1 MSYFLENEEVE
12 KVEEVKEQDGIAS
25 IEPLLDNRIV
35 RAIREMGFEKLSP
48 IQEQAIPYLLQ
59 GEDIIGQ
66 AQTGTGKTAAFGIP
80 AIQHINPDV
89 KKLQTIILCP
99 TRELAIQAAEELR
112 KIAKYMHGIK
122 VLPVYGGQ
130 DISRQI
136 AGLRGVQIIVGTPG
150 RVMDHMRRRT
160 IKLDLVNMVV
170 LDEADEMLN
179 MGFREDME
187 LILGQIP
194 GEHQTA
200 LFSATM
206 PKPILEITDRFQK
219 DAKIV
224 KVAAKEL
231 TIPLVSQK
239 FYRVKNQDKDAACVR
254 LLEYYQPKLTLIFCN
269 TKKKVDEL
277 SDLLKEQ
284 GFQAEGLHGD
294 LSQAQRD
301 AVMKR
306 FRNGGTSILIATDVA
321 ARGIDV
327 DDVEAVINYD
337 IPQDIEYYV
346 HRIGRTGRAGRKG
359 RSFTF
364 ANSREIY
371 KIREIERVC
380 HTTITEK
387 KLPGAAKVLKAKA
400 DKYLNKAWELHEHE
414 DIELM
419 KSFLQRKMEEEGCDA
434 LELAAAMLK
443 LQVGDKGEEIA
454 ADEYTK
460 RGNRFGDRG
469 RSGRDDGEGRS
480 FGRGDGS
487 LAVKTGNAEDSAA
500 VTEIAETMAAPVSVR
515 TEDAAEMKTVR
526 MEENGAA
533 VTKRRLTAN
542 TLGTERREKRK
553 RERNGKSRAS
563 VTASPRENDLNLM
576 RKLVDLPQKPQLCF
590 CGKSCIVR
598 EECIGNNRKVCGMKT
613 LKKQIPYILLG
624 ATLLLLLGLNI
635 ISQDHWLDS
644 DMAAEM
650 IFSRILSE
658 EHHIFSTT
666 NWYYSTEFRVLY
678 TQLIMGPLF
687 RICSNWHVIRTITN
701 LVFYGLMLASYYYFM
716 KPLKVS
722 RGLTVLSSCLLLLPF
737 SETMMTHMQMGNTYM
752 SHVIL
757 VLWFFGMYLRLC
769 SGEYHAKRKV
779 SLWIFYVLLAIVC
792 GMSGV
797 RYLLALQCP
806 LVLTSFFYLLGGEEF
821 QSFRGEMTK
830 EHFQTLFS
838 TDRMRYF
845 LYSLAG
851 AFFAVVGYG
860 INVVF
865 ISHKYVFQ
873 TYGATNFIA
882 LYHGVLFDRIQNA
895 VGCLLMLF
903 GYIPD
908 KGFLSLRGVVTMAA
922 FVLLGIY
929 GYVTVKS
936 GKMQRV
942 TGFRSLIT
950 LFLKV
955 SFVLNLFVFIFTT
968 STMVPR
974 YYITIFIF
982 ALPVLCFYL
991 EEEKMPFDR
1000 FAVAALLTI
1009 CLILGTGKTV
1019 MSFLTVDK
1027 NETKRPVAEFLAGN
1041 GYDFGFATYNNA
1053 NIITELTNGEVEI
1066 GNIGDPEHLEYFKW
1080 SSPMKYYEEGYHAGE
1095 TFLLLTAEECAEYA
1109 EAPALNQG
1117 EKVYEDG
1124 SYTVY
1129 VFDSTEDLMDCA
1141 VARQ

>member
-206 PKPILEITDRFQK
+206 PKPILEITDRFQN
-219 DAKIV
+219 DAKLV
-224 KVAAKEL
+224 KVAAQEL

-443 LQVGDKGEEIA
+443 LQVGDKDEEIA
-454 ADEYTK
+454 ADEYAK

-469 RSGRDDGEGRS
+469 RSGRGDGEGRS
-480 FGRGDGS
+480 FGRGDG
-487 LAVKTGNAEDSAA
+487 
-500 VTEIAETMAAPVSVR
+500 
-515 TEDAAEMKTVR
+515 
-526 MEENGAA
+526 
-533 VTKRRLTAN
+533 RRRF
-542 TLGTERREKRK
+542 GRGDRDRREDGSTGSGEGRRRRRSDSREDGRKWNDRDRKNVDRKPSAERAEREAKKRKKREEPGIGNSFPKRK
-553 RERNGKSRAS
+553 RS
-563 VTASPRENDLNLM
+563 
-576 RKLVDLPQKPQLCF
+576 
-590 CGKSCIVR
+590 
-598 EECIGNNRKVCGMKT
+598 
-613 LKKQIPYILLG
+613 
-624 ATLLLLLGLNI
+624 
-635 ISQDHWLDS
+635 
-644 DMAAEM
+644 
-650 IFSRILSE
+650 
-658 EHHIFSTT
+658 
-666 NWYYSTEFRVLY
+666 
-678 TQLIMGPLF
+678 
-687 RICSNWHVIRTITN
+687 
-701 LVFYGLMLASYYYFM
+701 
-716 KPLKVS
+716 
-722 RGLTVLSSCLLLLPF
+722 
-737 SETMMTHMQMGNTYM
+737 
-752 SHVIL
+752 
-757 VLWFFGMYLRLC
+757 
-769 SGEYHAKRKV
+769 
-779 SLWIFYVLLAIVC
+779 
-792 GMSGV
+792 
-797 RYLLALQCP
+797 
-806 LVLTSFFYLLGGEEF
+806 
-821 QSFRGEMTK
+821 
-830 EHFQTLFS
+830 
-838 TDRMRYF
+838 
-845 LYSLAG
+845 
-851 AFFAVVGYG
+851 
-860 INVVF
+860 
-865 ISHKYVFQ
+865 
-873 TYGATNFIA
+873 
-882 LYHGVLFDRIQNA
+882 
-895 VGCLLMLF
+895 
-903 GYIPD
+903 
-908 KGFLSLRGVVTMAA
+908 
-922 FVLLGIY
+922 
-929 GYVTVKS
+929 
-936 GKMQRV
+936 
-942 TGFRSLIT
+942 
-950 LFLKV
+950 
-955 SFVLNLFVFIFTT
+955 
-968 STMVPR
+968 
-974 YYITIFIF
+974 
-982 ALPVLCFYL
+982 
-991 EEEKMPFDR
+991 
-1000 FAVAALLTI
+1000 
-1009 CLILGTGKTV
+1009 
-1019 MSFLTVDK
+1019 
-1027 NETKRPVAEFLAGN
+1027 
-1041 GYDFGFATYNNA
+1041 
-1053 NIITELTNGEVEI
+1053 
-1066 GNIGDPEHLEYFKW
+1066 
-1080 SSPMKYYEEGYHAGE
+1080 
-1095 TFLLLTAEECAEYA
+1095 
-1109 EAPALNQG
+1109 
-1117 EKVYEDG
+1117 
-1124 SYTVY
+1124 
-1129 VFDSTEDLMDCA
+1129 
-1141 VARQ
+1141 

>member
-206 PKPILEITDRFQK
+206 PKPILEITDRFQN
-219 DAKIV
+219 DAKLV
-224 KVAAKEL
+224 KVAAQEL

-443 LQVGDKGEEIA
+443 LQVGDKDEEIA

-469 RSGRDDGEGRS
+469 RSGRGDGEGRS
-480 FGRGDGS
+480 FGRGDGRRK
-487 LAVKTGNAEDSAA
+487 LGRED
-500 VTEIAETMAAPVSVR
+500 
-515 TEDAAEMKTVR
+515 
-526 MEENGAA
+526 G
-533 VTKRRLTAN
+533 
-542 TLGTERREKRK
+542 ERRRFGRSDRDRRDDGSTGSGEGRRRRRSDSREDGRKWNDRDRKTADRKPSAERAEREAKKRKKREEPGIGNSFPKRK
-553 RERNGKSRAS
+553 RS
-563 VTASPRENDLNLM
+563 
-576 RKLVDLPQKPQLCF
+576 
-590 CGKSCIVR
+590 
-598 EECIGNNRKVCGMKT
+598 
-613 LKKQIPYILLG
+613 
-624 ATLLLLLGLNI
+624 
-635 ISQDHWLDS
+635 
-644 DMAAEM
+644 
-650 IFSRILSE
+650 
-658 EHHIFSTT
+658 
-666 NWYYSTEFRVLY
+666 
-678 TQLIMGPLF
+678 
-687 RICSNWHVIRTITN
+687 
-701 LVFYGLMLASYYYFM
+701 
-716 KPLKVS
+716 
-722 RGLTVLSSCLLLLPF
+722 
-737 SETMMTHMQMGNTYM
+737 
-752 SHVIL
+752 
-757 VLWFFGMYLRLC
+757 
-769 SGEYHAKRKV
+769 
-779 SLWIFYVLLAIVC
+779 
-792 GMSGV
+792 
-797 RYLLALQCP
+797 
-806 LVLTSFFYLLGGEEF
+806 
-821 QSFRGEMTK
+821 
-830 EHFQTLFS
+830 
-838 TDRMRYF
+838 
-845 LYSLAG
+845 
-851 AFFAVVGYG
+851 
-860 INVVF
+860 
-865 ISHKYVFQ
+865 
-873 TYGATNFIA
+873 
-882 LYHGVLFDRIQNA
+882 
-895 VGCLLMLF
+895 
-903 GYIPD
+903 
-908 KGFLSLRGVVTMAA
+908 
-922 FVLLGIY
+922 
-929 GYVTVKS
+929 
-936 GKMQRV
+936 
-942 TGFRSLIT
+942 
-950 LFLKV
+950 
-955 SFVLNLFVFIFTT
+955 
-968 STMVPR
+968 
-974 YYITIFIF
+974 
-982 ALPVLCFYL
+982 
-991 EEEKMPFDR
+991 
-1000 FAVAALLTI
+1000 
-1009 CLILGTGKTV
+1009 
-1019 MSFLTVDK
+1019 
-1027 NETKRPVAEFLAGN
+1027 
-1041 GYDFGFATYNNA
+1041 
-1053 NIITELTNGEVEI
+1053 
-1066 GNIGDPEHLEYFKW
+1066 
-1080 SSPMKYYEEGYHAGE
+1080 
-1095 TFLLLTAEECAEYA
+1095 
-1109 EAPALNQG
+1109 
-1117 EKVYEDG
+1117 
-1124 SYTVY
+1124 
-1129 VFDSTEDLMDCA
+1129 
-1141 VARQ
+1141 

>member
-1 MSYFLENEEVE
+1 MSYFLENEEVNE
-12 KVEEVKEQDGIAS
+12 AVEEVKAQDGIAS

-277 SDLLKEQ
+277 ADLLKQQ

-301 AVMKR
+301 VAMNR
-306 FRNGGTSILIATDVA
+306 FRNGGASILIATDVA

-364 ANSREIY
+364 ANSREIG

-380 HTTITEK
+380 HTTITEE

-469 RSGRDDGEGRS
+469 RSGRGDGEGRS
-480 FGRGDGS
+480 FGRGDG
-487 LAVKTGNAEDSAA
+487 
-500 VTEIAETMAAPVSVR
+500 
-515 TEDAAEMKTVR
+515 
-526 MEENGAA
+526 
-533 VTKRRLTAN
+533 RRRF
-542 TLGTERREKRK
+542 GRGDRDRREDGSTGSGEGRRRRRSDSREDGRKWNDRDRKNADRKPSAERAEREAKKRKKREEPGIGNSFPKRK
-553 RERNGKSRAS
+553 RS
-563 VTASPRENDLNLM
+563 
-576 RKLVDLPQKPQLCF
+576 
-590 CGKSCIVR
+590 
-598 EECIGNNRKVCGMKT
+598 
-613 LKKQIPYILLG
+613 
-624 ATLLLLLGLNI
+624 
-635 ISQDHWLDS
+635 
-644 DMAAEM
+644 
-650 IFSRILSE
+650 
-658 EHHIFSTT
+658 
-666 NWYYSTEFRVLY
+666 
-678 TQLIMGPLF
+678 
-687 RICSNWHVIRTITN
+687 
-701 LVFYGLMLASYYYFM
+701 
-716 KPLKVS
+716 
-722 RGLTVLSSCLLLLPF
+722 
-737 SETMMTHMQMGNTYM
+737 
-752 SHVIL
+752 
-757 VLWFFGMYLRLC
+757 
-769 SGEYHAKRKV
+769 
-779 SLWIFYVLLAIVC
+779 
-792 GMSGV
+792 
-797 RYLLALQCP
+797 
-806 LVLTSFFYLLGGEEF
+806 
-821 QSFRGEMTK
+821 
-830 EHFQTLFS
+830 
-838 TDRMRYF
+838 
-845 LYSLAG
+845 
-851 AFFAVVGYG
+851 
-860 INVVF
+860 
-865 ISHKYVFQ
+865 
-873 TYGATNFIA
+873 
-882 LYHGVLFDRIQNA
+882 
-895 VGCLLMLF
+895 
-903 GYIPD
+903 
-908 KGFLSLRGVVTMAA
+908 
-922 FVLLGIY
+922 
-929 GYVTVKS
+929 
-936 GKMQRV
+936 
-942 TGFRSLIT
+942 
-950 LFLKV
+950 
-955 SFVLNLFVFIFTT
+955 
-968 STMVPR
+968 
-974 YYITIFIF
+974 
-982 ALPVLCFYL
+982 
-991 EEEKMPFDR
+991 
-1000 FAVAALLTI
+1000 
-1009 CLILGTGKTV
+1009 
-1019 MSFLTVDK
+1019 
-1027 NETKRPVAEFLAGN
+1027 
-1041 GYDFGFATYNNA
+1041 
-1053 NIITELTNGEVEI
+1053 
-1066 GNIGDPEHLEYFKW
+1066 
-1080 SSPMKYYEEGYHAGE
+1080 
-1095 TFLLLTAEECAEYA
+1095 
-1109 EAPALNQG
+1109 
-1117 EKVYEDG
+1117 
-1124 SYTVY
+1124 
-1129 VFDSTEDLMDCA
+1129 
-1141 VARQ
+1141 

>member
-206 PKPILEITDRFQK
+206 PKPILEITDRFQN
-219 DAKIV
+219 DAKLV
-224 KVAAKEL
+224 KVAAQEL

-480 FGRGDGS
+480 FGRGDGRRRFGRGDRDRRDNGS
-487 LAVKTGNAEDSAA
+487 TGFGEDRRRRRSDSREDGRKWNDRDRKNADRKLSA
-500 VTEIAETMAAPVSVR
+500 ERAEREAKKR
-515 TEDAAEMKTVR
+515 KKR
-526 MEENGAA
+526 EEPGIGNSFP
-533 VTKRRLTAN
+533 
-542 TLGTERREKRK
+542 KRK
-553 RERNGKSRAS
+553 RS
-563 VTASPRENDLNLM
+563 
-576 RKLVDLPQKPQLCF
+576 
-590 CGKSCIVR
+590 
-598 EECIGNNRKVCGMKT
+598 
-613 LKKQIPYILLG
+613 
-624 ATLLLLLGLNI
+624 
-635 ISQDHWLDS
+635 
-644 DMAAEM
+644 
-650 IFSRILSE
+650 
-658 EHHIFSTT
+658 
-666 NWYYSTEFRVLY
+666 
-678 TQLIMGPLF
+678 
-687 RICSNWHVIRTITN
+687 
-701 LVFYGLMLASYYYFM
+701 
-716 KPLKVS
+716 
-722 RGLTVLSSCLLLLPF
+722 
-737 SETMMTHMQMGNTYM
+737 
-752 SHVIL
+752 
-757 VLWFFGMYLRLC
+757 
-769 SGEYHAKRKV
+769 
-779 SLWIFYVLLAIVC
+779 
-792 GMSGV
+792 
-797 RYLLALQCP
+797 
-806 LVLTSFFYLLGGEEF
+806 
-821 QSFRGEMTK
+821 
-830 EHFQTLFS
+830 
-838 TDRMRYF
+838 
-845 LYSLAG
+845 
-851 AFFAVVGYG
+851 
-860 INVVF
+860 
-865 ISHKYVFQ
+865 
-873 TYGATNFIA
+873 
-882 LYHGVLFDRIQNA
+882 
-895 VGCLLMLF
+895 
-903 GYIPD
+903 
-908 KGFLSLRGVVTMAA
+908 
-922 FVLLGIY
+922 
-929 GYVTVKS
+929 
-936 GKMQRV
+936 
-942 TGFRSLIT
+942 
-950 LFLKV
+950 
-955 SFVLNLFVFIFTT
+955 
-968 STMVPR
+968 
-974 YYITIFIF
+974 
-982 ALPVLCFYL
+982 
-991 EEEKMPFDR
+991 
-1000 FAVAALLTI
+1000 
-1009 CLILGTGKTV
+1009 
-1019 MSFLTVDK
+1019 
-1027 NETKRPVAEFLAGN
+1027 
-1041 GYDFGFATYNNA
+1041 
-1053 NIITELTNGEVEI
+1053 
-1066 GNIGDPEHLEYFKW
+1066 
-1080 SSPMKYYEEGYHAGE
+1080 
-1095 TFLLLTAEECAEYA
+1095 
-1109 EAPALNQG
+1109 
-1117 EKVYEDG
+1117 
-1124 SYTVY
+1124 
-1129 VFDSTEDLMDCA
+1129 
-1141 VARQ
+1141 

>member
-206 PKPILEITDRFQK
+206 PKPILEITDRFQN
-219 DAKIV
+219 DAKLV
-224 KVAAKEL
+224 KVAAQEL

-480 FGRGDGS
+480 FGRGDGRRRFGRGDRDRRDNGS
-487 LAVKTGNAEDSAA
+487 TGSGEDRRRRRSDSREDGRKWNDRDRKNADRKLSA
-500 VTEIAETMAAPVSVR
+500 ERAEREAKKR
-515 TEDAAEMKTVR
+515 KKR
-526 MEENGAA
+526 EEPGIGNSFP
-533 VTKRRLTAN
+533 
-542 TLGTERREKRK
+542 KRK
-553 RERNGKSRAS
+553 R
-563 VTASPRENDLNLM
+563 
-576 RKLVDLPQKPQLCF
+576 F
-590 CGKSCIVR
+590 
-598 EECIGNNRKVCGMKT
+598 
-613 LKKQIPYILLG
+613 
-624 ATLLLLLGLNI
+624 
-635 ISQDHWLDS
+635 
-644 DMAAEM
+644 
-650 IFSRILSE
+650 
-658 EHHIFSTT
+658 
-666 NWYYSTEFRVLY
+666 
-678 TQLIMGPLF
+678 
-687 RICSNWHVIRTITN
+687 
-701 LVFYGLMLASYYYFM
+701 
-716 KPLKVS
+716 
-722 RGLTVLSSCLLLLPF
+722 
-737 SETMMTHMQMGNTYM
+737 
-752 SHVIL
+752 
-757 VLWFFGMYLRLC
+757 
-769 SGEYHAKRKV
+769 
-779 SLWIFYVLLAIVC
+779 
-792 GMSGV
+792 
-797 RYLLALQCP
+797 
-806 LVLTSFFYLLGGEEF
+806 
-821 QSFRGEMTK
+821 
-830 EHFQTLFS
+830 
-838 TDRMRYF
+838 
-845 LYSLAG
+845 
-851 AFFAVVGYG
+851 
-860 INVVF
+860 
-865 ISHKYVFQ
+865 
-873 TYGATNFIA
+873 
-882 LYHGVLFDRIQNA
+882 
-895 VGCLLMLF
+895 
-903 GYIPD
+903 
-908 KGFLSLRGVVTMAA
+908 
-922 FVLLGIY
+922 
-929 GYVTVKS
+929 
-936 GKMQRV
+936 
-942 TGFRSLIT
+942 
-950 LFLKV
+950 
-955 SFVLNLFVFIFTT
+955 
-968 STMVPR
+968 
-974 YYITIFIF
+974 
-982 ALPVLCFYL
+982 
-991 EEEKMPFDR
+991 
-1000 FAVAALLTI
+1000 
-1009 CLILGTGKTV
+1009 
-1019 MSFLTVDK
+1019 
-1027 NETKRPVAEFLAGN
+1027 
-1041 GYDFGFATYNNA
+1041 
-1053 NIITELTNGEVEI
+1053 
-1066 GNIGDPEHLEYFKW
+1066 
-1080 SSPMKYYEEGYHAGE
+1080 
-1095 TFLLLTAEECAEYA
+1095 
-1109 EAPALNQG
+1109 
-1117 EKVYEDG
+1117 
-1124 SYTVY
+1124 
-1129 VFDSTEDLMDCA
+1129 
-1141 VARQ
+1141 

>member
-206 PKPILEITDRFQK
+206 PKPILEITDRFQN
-219 DAKIV
+219 DAKLV
-224 KVAAKEL
+224 KVAAQEL

-364 ANSREIY
+364 ANSREIG

-480 FGRGDGS
+480 FGRGDGRRRFGRGDRDRRDNGS
-487 LAVKTGNAEDSAA
+487 TGSGEDRRRRRSDSREDGRKWNDRDRKNADRKLSA
-500 VTEIAETMAAPVSVR
+500 ERAEREAKKR
-515 TEDAAEMKTVR
+515 KKR
-526 MEENGAA
+526 EEPGIGNSFP
-533 VTKRRLTAN
+533 
-542 TLGTERREKRK
+542 KRK
-553 RERNGKSRAS
+553 RS
-563 VTASPRENDLNLM
+563 
-576 RKLVDLPQKPQLCF
+576 
-590 CGKSCIVR
+590 
-598 EECIGNNRKVCGMKT
+598 
-613 LKKQIPYILLG
+613 
-624 ATLLLLLGLNI
+624 
-635 ISQDHWLDS
+635 
-644 DMAAEM
+644 
-650 IFSRILSE
+650 
-658 EHHIFSTT
+658 
-666 NWYYSTEFRVLY
+666 
-678 TQLIMGPLF
+678 
-687 RICSNWHVIRTITN
+687 
-701 LVFYGLMLASYYYFM
+701 
-716 KPLKVS
+716 
-722 RGLTVLSSCLLLLPF
+722 
-737 SETMMTHMQMGNTYM
+737 
-752 SHVIL
+752 
-757 VLWFFGMYLRLC
+757 
-769 SGEYHAKRKV
+769 
-779 SLWIFYVLLAIVC
+779 
-792 GMSGV
+792 
-797 RYLLALQCP
+797 
-806 LVLTSFFYLLGGEEF
+806 
-821 QSFRGEMTK
+821 
-830 EHFQTLFS
+830 
-838 TDRMRYF
+838 
-845 LYSLAG
+845 
-851 AFFAVVGYG
+851 
-860 INVVF
+860 
-865 ISHKYVFQ
+865 
-873 TYGATNFIA
+873 
-882 LYHGVLFDRIQNA
+882 
-895 VGCLLMLF
+895 
-903 GYIPD
+903 
-908 KGFLSLRGVVTMAA
+908 
-922 FVLLGIY
+922 
-929 GYVTVKS
+929 
-936 GKMQRV
+936 
-942 TGFRSLIT
+942 
-950 LFLKV
+950 
-955 SFVLNLFVFIFTT
+955 
-968 STMVPR
+968 
-974 YYITIFIF
+974 
-982 ALPVLCFYL
+982 
-991 EEEKMPFDR
+991 
-1000 FAVAALLTI
+1000 
-1009 CLILGTGKTV
+1009 
-1019 MSFLTVDK
+1019 
-1027 NETKRPVAEFLAGN
+1027 
-1041 GYDFGFATYNNA
+1041 
-1053 NIITELTNGEVEI
+1053 
-1066 GNIGDPEHLEYFKW
+1066 
-1080 SSPMKYYEEGYHAGE
+1080 
-1095 TFLLLTAEECAEYA
+1095 
-1109 EAPALNQG
+1109 
-1117 EKVYEDG
+1117 
-1124 SYTVY
+1124 
-1129 VFDSTEDLMDCA
+1129 
-1141 VARQ
+1141 

>member
-1 MSYFLENEEVE
+1 MSYFLKNEEVNE
-12 KVEEVKEQDGIAS
+12 EVEEVKEQDGIAS

-206 PKPILEITDRFQK
+206 PKPILEITDRFQN
-219 DAKIV
+219 DAKLV
-224 KVAAKEL
+224 KVAAQEL

-239 FYRVKNQDKDAACVR
+239 FYRVKNQDKDAASVR

-469 RSGRDDGEGRS
+469 RSGRGDGEGRG
-480 FGRGDGS
+480 FGRGDGRRKLGREDGDRRRFGRS
-487 LAVKTGNAEDSAA
+487 DRDRRDDGSTGSGEGRRRRRDENREDGRKWGGHEDGRKWNGRNRKNADGK
-500 VTEIAETMAAPVSVR
+500 PSV
-515 TEDAAEMKTVR
+515 
-526 MEENGAA
+526 
-533 VTKRRLTAN
+533 
-542 TLGTERREKRK
+542 ERVGREAKKRK
-553 RERNGKSRAS
+553 K
-563 VTASPRENDLNLM
+563 
-576 RKLVDLPQKPQLCF
+576 Q
-590 CGKSCIVR
+590 
-598 EECIGNNRKVCGMKT
+598 EEPGIGNSFPRRK
-613 LKKQIPYILLG
+613 
-624 ATLLLLLGLNI
+624 
-635 ISQDHWLDS
+635 
-644 DMAAEM
+644 
-650 IFSRILSE
+650 R
-658 EHHIFSTT
+658 
-666 NWYYSTEFRVLY
+666 
-678 TQLIMGPLF
+678 
-687 RICSNWHVIRTITN
+687 
-701 LVFYGLMLASYYYFM
+701 
-716 KPLKVS
+716 
-722 RGLTVLSSCLLLLPF
+722 
-737 SETMMTHMQMGNTYM
+737 
-752 SHVIL
+752 
-757 VLWFFGMYLRLC
+757 
-769 SGEYHAKRKV
+769 
-779 SLWIFYVLLAIVC
+779 
-792 GMSGV
+792 
-797 RYLLALQCP
+797 
-806 LVLTSFFYLLGGEEF
+806 
-821 QSFRGEMTK
+821 
-830 EHFQTLFS
+830 
-838 TDRMRYF
+838 
-845 LYSLAG
+845 
-851 AFFAVVGYG
+851 
-860 INVVF
+860 
-865 ISHKYVFQ
+865 
-873 TYGATNFIA
+873 
-882 LYHGVLFDRIQNA
+882 
-895 VGCLLMLF
+895 
-903 GYIPD
+903 
-908 KGFLSLRGVVTMAA
+908 
-922 FVLLGIY
+922 
-929 GYVTVKS
+929 
-936 GKMQRV
+936 
-942 TGFRSLIT
+942 
-950 LFLKV
+950 
-955 SFVLNLFVFIFTT
+955 
-968 STMVPR
+968 
-974 YYITIFIF
+974 
-982 ALPVLCFYL
+982 
-991 EEEKMPFDR
+991 
-1000 FAVAALLTI
+1000 
-1009 CLILGTGKTV
+1009 
-1019 MSFLTVDK
+1019 
-1027 NETKRPVAEFLAGN
+1027 
-1041 GYDFGFATYNNA
+1041 
-1053 NIITELTNGEVEI
+1053 
-1066 GNIGDPEHLEYFKW
+1066 
-1080 SSPMKYYEEGYHAGE
+1080 
-1095 TFLLLTAEECAEYA
+1095 
-1109 EAPALNQG
+1109 
-1117 EKVYEDG
+1117 
-1124 SYTVY
+1124 
-1129 VFDSTEDLMDCA
+1129 
-1141 VARQ
+1141 

>member
-206 PKPILEITDRFQK
+206 PKPILEITDRFQN
-219 DAKIV
+219 DAKLV
-224 KVAAKEL
+224 KVAAQEL

-454 ADEYTK
+454 ADDYVQR
-460 RGNRFGDRG
+460 RGRFGEKG
-469 RSGRDDGEGRS
+469 RFGRNDGEGRG
-480 FGRGDGS
+480 FGRGDGRRRFS
-487 LAVKTGNAEDSAA
+487 REDG
-500 VTEIAETMAAPVSVR
+500 
-515 TEDAAEMKTVR
+515 D
-526 MEENGAA
+526 
-533 VTKRRLTAN
+533 RRRF
-542 TLGTERREKRK
+542 GRSDRDRREDGSTGSGEDRRRRRSDSREDGRKWNDRDRKNADRKPSAERAEREAKKRKKREEPGIGNSFPKRK
-553 RERNGKSRAS
+553 RS
-563 VTASPRENDLNLM
+563 
-576 RKLVDLPQKPQLCF
+576 
-590 CGKSCIVR
+590 
-598 EECIGNNRKVCGMKT
+598 
-613 LKKQIPYILLG
+613 
-624 ATLLLLLGLNI
+624 
-635 ISQDHWLDS
+635 
-644 DMAAEM
+644 
-650 IFSRILSE
+650 
-658 EHHIFSTT
+658 
-666 NWYYSTEFRVLY
+666 
-678 TQLIMGPLF
+678 
-687 RICSNWHVIRTITN
+687 
-701 LVFYGLMLASYYYFM
+701 
-716 KPLKVS
+716 
-722 RGLTVLSSCLLLLPF
+722 
-737 SETMMTHMQMGNTYM
+737 
-752 SHVIL
+752 
-757 VLWFFGMYLRLC
+757 
-769 SGEYHAKRKV
+769 
-779 SLWIFYVLLAIVC
+779 
-792 GMSGV
+792 
-797 RYLLALQCP
+797 
-806 LVLTSFFYLLGGEEF
+806 
-821 QSFRGEMTK
+821 
-830 EHFQTLFS
+830 
-838 TDRMRYF
+838 
-845 LYSLAG
+845 
-851 AFFAVVGYG
+851 
-860 INVVF
+860 
-865 ISHKYVFQ
+865 
-873 TYGATNFIA
+873 
-882 LYHGVLFDRIQNA
+882 
-895 VGCLLMLF
+895 
-903 GYIPD
+903 
-908 KGFLSLRGVVTMAA
+908 
-922 FVLLGIY
+922 
-929 GYVTVKS
+929 
-936 GKMQRV
+936 
-942 TGFRSLIT
+942 
-950 LFLKV
+950 
-955 SFVLNLFVFIFTT
+955 
-968 STMVPR
+968 
-974 YYITIFIF
+974 
-982 ALPVLCFYL
+982 
-991 EEEKMPFDR
+991 
-1000 FAVAALLTI
+1000 
-1009 CLILGTGKTV
+1009 
-1019 MSFLTVDK
+1019 
-1027 NETKRPVAEFLAGN
+1027 
-1041 GYDFGFATYNNA
+1041 
-1053 NIITELTNGEVEI
+1053 
-1066 GNIGDPEHLEYFKW
+1066 
-1080 SSPMKYYEEGYHAGE
+1080 
-1095 TFLLLTAEECAEYA
+1095 
-1109 EAPALNQG
+1109 
-1117 EKVYEDG
+1117 
-1124 SYTVY
+1124 
-1129 VFDSTEDLMDCA
+1129 
-1141 VARQ
+1141 

>member
-1 MSYFLENEEVE
+1 MSYFLENEEA
-12 KVEEVKEQDGIAS
+12 VKEQEILQDETSVQQENEQDGIAS

-35 RAIREMGFEKLSP
+35 RAICEMGFEKLSP

-150 RVMDHMRRRT
+150 RVMDHMRRHT

-219 DAKIV
+219 DAKLV

-277 SDLLKEQ
+277 ADLLKQQ

-301 AVMKR
+301 VAMNR
-306 FRNGGTSILIATDVA
+306 FRNGGASILIATDVA

-400 DKYLNKAWELHEHE
+400 DKYLNNAWELHEHE

-443 LQVGDKGEEIA
+443 YQVGDKGEEIA
-454 ADEYTK
+454 ADEYAQR
-460 RGNRFGDRG
+460 RGRFGEKG
-469 RSGRDDGEGRS
+469 RFGRNDGEGRG
-480 FGRGDGS
+480 FGRGDGRRRFS
-487 LAVKTGNAEDSAA
+487 REDGDRRRFGRSDRDRRDDGSTGSGEDRRRRRDENREDGRKWGGRDRKTADRKYSGDRAE
-500 VTEIAETMAAPVSVR
+500 
-515 TEDAAEMKTVR
+515 
-526 MEENGAA
+526 
-533 VTKRRLTAN
+533 
-542 TLGTERREKRK
+542 REAKKRK
-553 RERNGKSRAS
+553 K
-563 VTASPRENDLNLM
+563 
-576 RKLVDLPQKPQLCF
+576 
-590 CGKSCIVR
+590 R
-598 EECIGNNRKVCGMKT
+598 EEPCIGNSF
-613 LKKQIPYILLG
+613 P
-624 ATLLLLLGLNI
+624 
-635 ISQDHWLDS
+635 
-644 DMAAEM
+644 
-650 IFSRILSE
+650 
-658 EHHIFSTT
+658 
-666 NWYYSTEFRVLY
+666 
-678 TQLIMGPLF
+678 
-687 RICSNWHVIRTITN
+687 
-701 LVFYGLMLASYYYFM
+701 
-716 KPLKVS
+716 
-722 RGLTVLSSCLLLLPF
+722 
-737 SETMMTHMQMGNTYM
+737 
-752 SHVIL
+752 
-757 VLWFFGMYLRLC
+757 
-769 SGEYHAKRKV
+769 KRK
-779 SLWIFYVLLAIVC
+779 
-792 GMSGV
+792 
-797 RYLLALQCP
+797 
-806 LVLTSFFYLLGGEEF
+806 
-821 QSFRGEMTK
+821 
-830 EHFQTLFS
+830 
-838 TDRMRYF
+838 
-845 LYSLAG
+845 
-851 AFFAVVGYG
+851 
-860 INVVF
+860 
-865 ISHKYVFQ
+865 
-873 TYGATNFIA
+873 
-882 LYHGVLFDRIQNA
+882 
-895 VGCLLMLF
+895 
-903 GYIPD
+903 
-908 KGFLSLRGVVTMAA
+908 
-922 FVLLGIY
+922 
-929 GYVTVKS
+929 KS
-936 GKMQRV
+936 
-942 TGFRSLIT
+942 
-950 LFLKV
+950 
-955 SFVLNLFVFIFTT
+955 
-968 STMVPR
+968 
-974 YYITIFIF
+974 
-982 ALPVLCFYL
+982 
-991 EEEKMPFDR
+991 
-1000 FAVAALLTI
+1000 
-1009 CLILGTGKTV
+1009 
-1019 MSFLTVDK
+1019 
-1027 NETKRPVAEFLAGN
+1027 
-1041 GYDFGFATYNNA
+1041 
-1053 NIITELTNGEVEI
+1053 
-1066 GNIGDPEHLEYFKW
+1066 
-1080 SSPMKYYEEGYHAGE
+1080 
-1095 TFLLLTAEECAEYA
+1095 
-1109 EAPALNQG
+1109 
-1117 EKVYEDG
+1117 
-1124 SYTVY
+1124 
-1129 VFDSTEDLMDCA
+1129 
-1141 VARQ
+1141 

>member
-1 MSYFLENEEVE
+1 MSYFLENEEA
-12 KVEEVKEQDGIAS
+12 EEVKEQENLQDGMAS

-150 RVMDHMRRRT
+150 RVMDHMRRHT

-219 DAKIV
+219 DAKLV

-277 SDLLKEQ
+277 ADLLKKQ

-301 AVMKR
+301 VAMNR
-306 FRNGGTSILIATDVA
+306 FRNGGASILIATDVA

-400 DKYLNKAWELHEHE
+400 DKYLNNAWELHEHE

-443 LQVGDKGEEIA
+443 YQVGDRGEEIA
-454 ADEYTK
+454 ADEYAQ
-460 RGNRFGDRG
+460 RRG
-469 RSGRDDGEGRS
+469 RFSERGRFNRGSDESRDFGRRGGRRGGSGKDGEHRR
-480 FGRGDGS
+480 FGRGDG
-487 LAVKTGNAEDSAA
+487 AGREDSRDG
-500 VTEIAETMAAPVSVR
+500 EKSRFGHSDRRRRGGENR
-515 TEDAAEMKTVR
+515 EDERKWGDR
-526 MEENGAA
+526 EERERK
-533 VTKRRLTAN
+533 KRKKKEEPGIGN
-542 TLGTERREKRK
+542 SFPKRK
-553 RERNGKSRAS
+553 R
-563 VTASPRENDLNLM
+563 
-576 RKLVDLPQKPQLCF
+576 
-590 CGKSCIVR
+590 
-598 EECIGNNRKVCGMKT
+598 
-613 LKKQIPYILLG
+613 
-624 ATLLLLLGLNI
+624 
-635 ISQDHWLDS
+635 
-644 DMAAEM
+644 
-650 IFSRILSE
+650 
-658 EHHIFSTT
+658 
-666 NWYYSTEFRVLY
+666 
-678 TQLIMGPLF
+678 
-687 RICSNWHVIRTITN
+687 
-701 LVFYGLMLASYYYFM
+701 
-716 KPLKVS
+716 
-722 RGLTVLSSCLLLLPF
+722 
-737 SETMMTHMQMGNTYM
+737 
-752 SHVIL
+752 
-757 VLWFFGMYLRLC
+757 
-769 SGEYHAKRKV
+769 
-779 SLWIFYVLLAIVC
+779 
-792 GMSGV
+792 
-797 RYLLALQCP
+797 
-806 LVLTSFFYLLGGEEF
+806 
-821 QSFRGEMTK
+821 
-830 EHFQTLFS
+830 
-838 TDRMRYF
+838 
-845 LYSLAG
+845 
-851 AFFAVVGYG
+851 
-860 INVVF
+860 
-865 ISHKYVFQ
+865 
-873 TYGATNFIA
+873 
-882 LYHGVLFDRIQNA
+882 
-895 VGCLLMLF
+895 
-903 GYIPD
+903 
-908 KGFLSLRGVVTMAA
+908 
-922 FVLLGIY
+922 
-929 GYVTVKS
+929 
-936 GKMQRV
+936 
-942 TGFRSLIT
+942 
-950 LFLKV
+950 
-955 SFVLNLFVFIFTT
+955 
-968 STMVPR
+968 
-974 YYITIFIF
+974 
-982 ALPVLCFYL
+982 
-991 EEEKMPFDR
+991 
-1000 FAVAALLTI
+1000 
-1009 CLILGTGKTV
+1009 
-1019 MSFLTVDK
+1019 
-1027 NETKRPVAEFLAGN
+1027 
-1041 GYDFGFATYNNA
+1041 
-1053 NIITELTNGEVEI
+1053 
-1066 GNIGDPEHLEYFKW
+1066 
-1080 SSPMKYYEEGYHAGE
+1080 
-1095 TFLLLTAEECAEYA
+1095 
-1109 EAPALNQG
+1109 
-1117 EKVYEDG
+1117 
-1124 SYTVY
+1124 
-1129 VFDSTEDLMDCA
+1129 
-1141 VARQ
+1141 

>member
-1 MSYFLENEEVE
+1 MSYFLENEEA
-12 KVEEVKEQDGIAS
+12 VKEQEILQDETSVQQENEQDGIAS

-150 RVMDHMRRRT
+150 RVMDHMRRHT

-194 GEHQTA
+194 GEHQPA

-219 DAKIV
+219 DAKLV

-277 SDLLKEQ
+277 ADLLKQQ

-301 AVMKR
+301 VAMNR
-306 FRNGGTSILIATDVA
+306 FRNGGASILIATDVA

-414 DIELM
+414 DVELM

-443 LQVGDKGEEIA
+443 
-454 ADEYTK
+454 Y
-460 RGNRFGDRG
+460 
-469 RSGRDDGEGRS
+469 RSATRARRLRQMSMRS
-480 FGRGDGS
+480 
-487 LAVKTGNAEDSAA
+487 AVVVSAREDVSAE
-500 VTEIAETMAAPVSVR
+500 
-515 TEDAAEMKTVR
+515 
-526 MEENGAA
+526 A
-533 VTKRRLTAN
+533 VTKAVTSDAEAADAGITAGTMRNIVNVADSAVVTAPAAKTAAMGRTAGSAAATENAAVAIKRQQNASSQVTAKNGNVRSVKRRKNPVSA
-542 TLGTERREKRK
+542 
-553 RERNGKSRAS
+553 
-563 VTASPRENDLNLM
+563 TASPRERDNEN
-576 RKLVDLPQKPQLCF
+576 
-590 CGKSCIVR
+590 S
-598 EECIGNNRKVCGMKT
+598 
-613 LKKQIPYILLG
+613 YIF
-624 ATLLLLLGLNI
+624 
-635 ISQDHWLDS
+635 
-644 DMAAEM
+644 AAKAA
-650 IFSRILSE
+650 
-658 EHHIFSTT
+658 
-666 NWYYSTEFRVLY
+666 V
-678 TQLIMGPLF
+678 
-687 RICSNWHVIRTITN
+687 
-701 LVFYGLMLASYYYFM
+701 
-716 KPLKVS
+716 
-722 RGLTVLSSCLLLLPF
+722 
-737 SETMMTHMQMGNTYM
+737 
-752 SHVIL
+752 
-757 VLWFFGMYLRLC
+757 
-769 SGEYHAKRKV
+769 
-779 SLWIFYVLLAIVC
+779 VLLRQIV
-792 GMSGV
+792 
-797 RYLLALQCP
+797 
-806 LVLTSFFYLLGGEEF
+806 
-821 QSFRGEMTK
+821 
-830 EHFQTLFS
+830 
-838 TDRMRYF
+838 
-845 LYSLAG
+845 YS
-851 AFFAVVGYG
+851 
-860 INVVF
+860 
-865 ISHKYVFQ
+865 
-873 TYGATNFIA
+873 
-882 LYHGVLFDRIQNA
+882 
-895 VGCLLMLF
+895 
-903 GYIPD
+903 
-908 KGFLSLRGVVTMAA
+908 
-922 FVLLGIY
+922 
-929 GYVTVKS
+929 
-936 GKMQRV
+936 
-942 TGFRSLIT
+942 
-950 LFLKV
+950 
-955 SFVLNLFVFIFTT
+955 
-968 STMVPR
+968 
-974 YYITIFIF
+974 
-982 ALPVLCFYL
+982 
-991 EEEKMPFDR
+991 
-1000 FAVAALLTI
+1000 
-1009 CLILGTGKTV
+1009 
-1019 MSFLTVDK
+1019 
-1027 NETKRPVAEFLAGN
+1027 
-1041 GYDFGFATYNNA
+1041 
-1053 NIITELTNGEVEI
+1053 
-1066 GNIGDPEHLEYFKW
+1066 
-1080 SSPMKYYEEGYHAGE
+1080 
-1095 TFLLLTAEECAEYA
+1095 
-1109 EAPALNQG
+1109 
-1117 EKVYEDG
+1117 
-1124 SYTVY
+1124 
-1129 VFDSTEDLMDCA
+1129 
-1141 VARQ
+1141 

>member
-1 MSYFLENEEVE
+1 MSYFLENEEV
-12 KVEEVKEQDGIAS
+12 VKEQETLQDEAGMQQENEQDGIAS

-150 RVMDHMRRRT
+150 RVMDHMRRHT

-219 DAKIV
+219 DAKLV

-277 SDLLKEQ
+277 ADLLKQQ

-301 AVMKR
+301 VAMNR
-306 FRNGGTSILIATDVA
+306 FRNGGASILIATDVA

-400 DKYLNKAWELHEHE
+400 DKYLNNAWELHEHE

-443 LQVGDKGEEIA
+443 YQVGDKGEEIA
-454 ADEYTK
+454 ADEYAQR
-460 RGNRFGDRG
+460 RGRFGERG
-469 RSGRDDGEGRS
+469 RFGRGGDEGRNFGRRGGRRRDNGRDDEEHRERRR
-480 FGRGDGS
+480 FGRGDG
-487 LAVKTGNAEDSAA
+487 AGREDSRDGENSRFGRSDRKRSGRDKK
-500 VTEIAETMAAPVSVR
+500 TAERKLTGDCDER
-515 TEDAAEMKTVR
+515 ERKKR
-526 MEENGAA
+526 KKKEEPGIGNSFP
-533 VTKRRLTAN
+533 
-542 TLGTERREKRK
+542 KRK
-553 RERNGKSRAS
+553 R
-563 VTASPRENDLNLM
+563 
-576 RKLVDLPQKPQLCF
+576 
-590 CGKSCIVR
+590 
-598 EECIGNNRKVCGMKT
+598 
-613 LKKQIPYILLG
+613 
-624 ATLLLLLGLNI
+624 
-635 ISQDHWLDS
+635 
-644 DMAAEM
+644 
-650 IFSRILSE
+650 
-658 EHHIFSTT
+658 
-666 NWYYSTEFRVLY
+666 
-678 TQLIMGPLF
+678 
-687 RICSNWHVIRTITN
+687 
-701 LVFYGLMLASYYYFM
+701 
-716 KPLKVS
+716 
-722 RGLTVLSSCLLLLPF
+722 
-737 SETMMTHMQMGNTYM
+737 
-752 SHVIL
+752 
-757 VLWFFGMYLRLC
+757 
-769 SGEYHAKRKV
+769 
-779 SLWIFYVLLAIVC
+779 
-792 GMSGV
+792 
-797 RYLLALQCP
+797 
-806 LVLTSFFYLLGGEEF
+806 
-821 QSFRGEMTK
+821 
-830 EHFQTLFS
+830 
-838 TDRMRYF
+838 
-845 LYSLAG
+845 
-851 AFFAVVGYG
+851 
-860 INVVF
+860 
-865 ISHKYVFQ
+865 
-873 TYGATNFIA
+873 
-882 LYHGVLFDRIQNA
+882 
-895 VGCLLMLF
+895 
-903 GYIPD
+903 
-908 KGFLSLRGVVTMAA
+908 
-922 FVLLGIY
+922 
-929 GYVTVKS
+929 
-936 GKMQRV
+936 
-942 TGFRSLIT
+942 
-950 LFLKV
+950 
-955 SFVLNLFVFIFTT
+955 
-968 STMVPR
+968 
-974 YYITIFIF
+974 
-982 ALPVLCFYL
+982 
-991 EEEKMPFDR
+991 
-1000 FAVAALLTI
+1000 
-1009 CLILGTGKTV
+1009 
-1019 MSFLTVDK
+1019 
-1027 NETKRPVAEFLAGN
+1027 
-1041 GYDFGFATYNNA
+1041 
-1053 NIITELTNGEVEI
+1053 
-1066 GNIGDPEHLEYFKW
+1066 
-1080 SSPMKYYEEGYHAGE
+1080 
-1095 TFLLLTAEECAEYA
+1095 
-1109 EAPALNQG
+1109 
-1117 EKVYEDG
+1117 
-1124 SYTVY
+1124 
-1129 VFDSTEDLMDCA
+1129 
-1141 VARQ
+1141 

>member
-150 RVMDHMRRRT
+150 RVMDHMRRHT

-206 PKPILEITDRFQK
+206 PKPILEITDRFQN
-219 DAKIV
+219 DAKLV
-224 KVAAKEL
+224 KVAAQEL

-254 LLEYYQPKLTLIFCN
+254 LLEYYQPKRTLIFCN

-419 KSFLQRKMEEEGCDA
+419 KSFLQRKIEEEGCDA

-460 RGNRFGDRG
+460 RGNRFGDRD
-469 RSGRDDGEGRS
+469 RSVRGGGEGRS
-480 FGRGDGS
+480 FGRGDG
-487 LAVKTGNAEDSAA
+487 
-500 VTEIAETMAAPVSVR
+500 
-515 TEDAAEMKTVR
+515 
-526 MEENGAA
+526 
-533 VTKRRLTAN
+533 RRRF
-542 TLGTERREKRK
+542 GRGDRDRREDGSTGSGEGRRRRRSDSREDGRKWNDRDRKNADRKPFAERAEREAKKRKKREEPGIGNSFPKRK
-553 RERNGKSRAS
+553 RS
-563 VTASPRENDLNLM
+563 
-576 RKLVDLPQKPQLCF
+576 
-590 CGKSCIVR
+590 
-598 EECIGNNRKVCGMKT
+598 
-613 LKKQIPYILLG
+613 
-624 ATLLLLLGLNI
+624 
-635 ISQDHWLDS
+635 
-644 DMAAEM
+644 
-650 IFSRILSE
+650 
-658 EHHIFSTT
+658 
-666 NWYYSTEFRVLY
+666 
-678 TQLIMGPLF
+678 
-687 RICSNWHVIRTITN
+687 
-701 LVFYGLMLASYYYFM
+701 
-716 KPLKVS
+716 
-722 RGLTVLSSCLLLLPF
+722 
-737 SETMMTHMQMGNTYM
+737 
-752 SHVIL
+752 
-757 VLWFFGMYLRLC
+757 
-769 SGEYHAKRKV
+769 
-779 SLWIFYVLLAIVC
+779 
-792 GMSGV
+792 
-797 RYLLALQCP
+797 
-806 LVLTSFFYLLGGEEF
+806 
-821 QSFRGEMTK
+821 
-830 EHFQTLFS
+830 
-838 TDRMRYF
+838 
-845 LYSLAG
+845 
-851 AFFAVVGYG
+851 
-860 INVVF
+860 
-865 ISHKYVFQ
+865 
-873 TYGATNFIA
+873 
-882 LYHGVLFDRIQNA
+882 
-895 VGCLLMLF
+895 
-903 GYIPD
+903 
-908 KGFLSLRGVVTMAA
+908 
-922 FVLLGIY
+922 
-929 GYVTVKS
+929 
-936 GKMQRV
+936 
-942 TGFRSLIT
+942 
-950 LFLKV
+950 
-955 SFVLNLFVFIFTT
+955 
-968 STMVPR
+968 
-974 YYITIFIF
+974 
-982 ALPVLCFYL
+982 
-991 EEEKMPFDR
+991 
-1000 FAVAALLTI
+1000 
-1009 CLILGTGKTV
+1009 
-1019 MSFLTVDK
+1019 
-1027 NETKRPVAEFLAGN
+1027 
-1041 GYDFGFATYNNA
+1041 
-1053 NIITELTNGEVEI
+1053 
-1066 GNIGDPEHLEYFKW
+1066 
-1080 SSPMKYYEEGYHAGE
+1080 
-1095 TFLLLTAEECAEYA
+1095 
-1109 EAPALNQG
+1109 
-1117 EKVYEDG
+1117 
-1124 SYTVY
+1124 
-1129 VFDSTEDLMDCA
+1129 
-1141 VARQ
+1141 

>member
-206 PKPILEITDRFQK
+206 PKPILEITDRFQN
-219 DAKIV
+219 DAKLV
-224 KVAAKEL
+224 KVAAQEL

-294 LSQAQRD
+294 LSQAQSD

-480 FGRGDGS
+480 FGRGDGRRRFGRGDRDRRDNGS
-487 LAVKTGNAEDSAA
+487 TGSGEDRRRRRSDSREDGRKWNDRDRKNADRKLSA
-500 VTEIAETMAAPVSVR
+500 ERAEREAKKR
-515 TEDAAEMKTVR
+515 KKR
-526 MEENGAA
+526 EEPGIGNSFP
-533 VTKRRLTAN
+533 
-542 TLGTERREKRK
+542 KRK
-553 RERNGKSRAS
+553 RS
-563 VTASPRENDLNLM
+563 
-576 RKLVDLPQKPQLCF
+576 
-590 CGKSCIVR
+590 
-598 EECIGNNRKVCGMKT
+598 
-613 LKKQIPYILLG
+613 
-624 ATLLLLLGLNI
+624 
-635 ISQDHWLDS
+635 
-644 DMAAEM
+644 
-650 IFSRILSE
+650 
-658 EHHIFSTT
+658 
-666 NWYYSTEFRVLY
+666 
-678 TQLIMGPLF
+678 
-687 RICSNWHVIRTITN
+687 
-701 LVFYGLMLASYYYFM
+701 
-716 KPLKVS
+716 
-722 RGLTVLSSCLLLLPF
+722 
-737 SETMMTHMQMGNTYM
+737 
-752 SHVIL
+752 
-757 VLWFFGMYLRLC
+757 
-769 SGEYHAKRKV
+769 
-779 SLWIFYVLLAIVC
+779 
-792 GMSGV
+792 
-797 RYLLALQCP
+797 
-806 LVLTSFFYLLGGEEF
+806 
-821 QSFRGEMTK
+821 
-830 EHFQTLFS
+830 
-838 TDRMRYF
+838 
-845 LYSLAG
+845 
-851 AFFAVVGYG
+851 
-860 INVVF
+860 
-865 ISHKYVFQ
+865 
-873 TYGATNFIA
+873 
-882 LYHGVLFDRIQNA
+882 
-895 VGCLLMLF
+895 
-903 GYIPD
+903 
-908 KGFLSLRGVVTMAA
+908 
-922 FVLLGIY
+922 
-929 GYVTVKS
+929 
-936 GKMQRV
+936 
-942 TGFRSLIT
+942 
-950 LFLKV
+950 
-955 SFVLNLFVFIFTT
+955 
-968 STMVPR
+968 
-974 YYITIFIF
+974 
-982 ALPVLCFYL
+982 
-991 EEEKMPFDR
+991 
-1000 FAVAALLTI
+1000 
-1009 CLILGTGKTV
+1009 
-1019 MSFLTVDK
+1019 
-1027 NETKRPVAEFLAGN
+1027 
-1041 GYDFGFATYNNA
+1041 
-1053 NIITELTNGEVEI
+1053 
-1066 GNIGDPEHLEYFKW
+1066 
-1080 SSPMKYYEEGYHAGE
+1080 
-1095 TFLLLTAEECAEYA
+1095 
-1109 EAPALNQG
+1109 
-1117 EKVYEDG
+1117 
-1124 SYTVY
+1124 
-1129 VFDSTEDLMDCA
+1129 
-1141 VARQ
+1141 

>member
-1 MSYFLENEEVE
+1 MSYFLENEEA
-12 KVEEVKEQDGIAS
+12 VKEQEILQDETSVQQENEQEQDGIAS

-150 RVMDHMRRRT
+150 RVMDHMRRHT

-219 DAKIV
+219 DAKLV

-277 SDLLKEQ
+277 ADLLKQQ

-301 AVMKR
+301 VAMNR
-306 FRNGGTSILIATDVA
+306 FRNGGASILIATDVA

-400 DKYLNKAWELHEHE
+400 DKYLNNAWELHEHE

-443 LQVGDKGEEIA
+443 YQVGDKGEEIA
-454 ADEYTK
+454 ADEYAQR
-460 RGNRFGDRG
+460 RGRFGERG
-469 RSGRDDGEGRS
+469 RFGRGGDEGRNFGRRGGRRRDNGRDDEEHRERRR
-480 FGRGDGS
+480 FGRGDG
-487 LAVKTGNAEDSAA
+487 AGREDSRDGENSRFGRSDRKRSGRDKK
-500 VTEIAETMAAPVSVR
+500 TAERKLTGDR
-515 TEDAAEMKTVR
+515 
-526 MEENGAA
+526 EERERK
-533 VTKRRLTAN
+533 KRKKKEGPGIGN
-542 TLGTERREKRK
+542 SFPKRK
-553 RERNGKSRAS
+553 R
-563 VTASPRENDLNLM
+563 
-576 RKLVDLPQKPQLCF
+576 
-590 CGKSCIVR
+590 
-598 EECIGNNRKVCGMKT
+598 
-613 LKKQIPYILLG
+613 
-624 ATLLLLLGLNI
+624 
-635 ISQDHWLDS
+635 
-644 DMAAEM
+644 
-650 IFSRILSE
+650 
-658 EHHIFSTT
+658 
-666 NWYYSTEFRVLY
+666 
-678 TQLIMGPLF
+678 
-687 RICSNWHVIRTITN
+687 
-701 LVFYGLMLASYYYFM
+701 
-716 KPLKVS
+716 
-722 RGLTVLSSCLLLLPF
+722 
-737 SETMMTHMQMGNTYM
+737 
-752 SHVIL
+752 
-757 VLWFFGMYLRLC
+757 
-769 SGEYHAKRKV
+769 
-779 SLWIFYVLLAIVC
+779 
-792 GMSGV
+792 
-797 RYLLALQCP
+797 
-806 LVLTSFFYLLGGEEF
+806 
-821 QSFRGEMTK
+821 
-830 EHFQTLFS
+830 
-838 TDRMRYF
+838 
-845 LYSLAG
+845 
-851 AFFAVVGYG
+851 
-860 INVVF
+860 
-865 ISHKYVFQ
+865 
-873 TYGATNFIA
+873 
-882 LYHGVLFDRIQNA
+882 
-895 VGCLLMLF
+895 
-903 GYIPD
+903 
-908 KGFLSLRGVVTMAA
+908 
-922 FVLLGIY
+922 
-929 GYVTVKS
+929 
-936 GKMQRV
+936 
-942 TGFRSLIT
+942 
-950 LFLKV
+950 
-955 SFVLNLFVFIFTT
+955 
-968 STMVPR
+968 
-974 YYITIFIF
+974 
-982 ALPVLCFYL
+982 
-991 EEEKMPFDR
+991 
-1000 FAVAALLTI
+1000 
-1009 CLILGTGKTV
+1009 
-1019 MSFLTVDK
+1019 
-1027 NETKRPVAEFLAGN
+1027 
-1041 GYDFGFATYNNA
+1041 
-1053 NIITELTNGEVEI
+1053 
-1066 GNIGDPEHLEYFKW
+1066 
-1080 SSPMKYYEEGYHAGE
+1080 
-1095 TFLLLTAEECAEYA
+1095 
-1109 EAPALNQG
+1109 
-1117 EKVYEDG
+1117 
-1124 SYTVY
+1124 
-1129 VFDSTEDLMDCA
+1129 
-1141 VARQ
+1141 

>member
-206 PKPILEITDRFQK
+206 PKPILEITDLFQN
-219 DAKIV
+219 DAKLV
-224 KVAAKEL
+224 KVAAQEL

-400 DKYLNKAWELHEHE
+400 DKYLNRAWELHEHE

-443 LQVGDKGEEIA
+443 LQVGDKGEEIV

-469 RSGRDDGEGRS
+469 RSGRGDGEGRS
-480 FGRGDGS
+480 FHRGDGRRRFGRGDNSRDGERRRFGRDDSAGCEDSRDAENSRFGRSDRRRREDGS
-487 LAVKTGNAEDSAA
+487 AGSAEDRRRRRSDSREDGRKWNDRDRKTSDRKPSA
-500 VTEIAETMAAPVSVR
+500 ERAEREAKKR
-515 TEDAAEMKTVR
+515 KKR
-526 MEENGAA
+526 EEPGIGNSFP
-533 VTKRRLTAN
+533 
-542 TLGTERREKRK
+542 KRK
-553 RERNGKSRAS
+553 RS
-563 VTASPRENDLNLM
+563 
-576 RKLVDLPQKPQLCF
+576 
-590 CGKSCIVR
+590 
-598 EECIGNNRKVCGMKT
+598 
-613 LKKQIPYILLG
+613 
-624 ATLLLLLGLNI
+624 
-635 ISQDHWLDS
+635 
-644 DMAAEM
+644 
-650 IFSRILSE
+650 
-658 EHHIFSTT
+658 
-666 NWYYSTEFRVLY
+666 
-678 TQLIMGPLF
+678 
-687 RICSNWHVIRTITN
+687 
-701 LVFYGLMLASYYYFM
+701 
-716 KPLKVS
+716 
-722 RGLTVLSSCLLLLPF
+722 
-737 SETMMTHMQMGNTYM
+737 
-752 SHVIL
+752 
-757 VLWFFGMYLRLC
+757 
-769 SGEYHAKRKV
+769 
-779 SLWIFYVLLAIVC
+779 
-792 GMSGV
+792 
-797 RYLLALQCP
+797 
-806 LVLTSFFYLLGGEEF
+806 
-821 QSFRGEMTK
+821 
-830 EHFQTLFS
+830 
-838 TDRMRYF
+838 
-845 LYSLAG
+845 
-851 AFFAVVGYG
+851 
-860 INVVF
+860 
-865 ISHKYVFQ
+865 
-873 TYGATNFIA
+873 
-882 LYHGVLFDRIQNA
+882 
-895 VGCLLMLF
+895 
-903 GYIPD
+903 
-908 KGFLSLRGVVTMAA
+908 
-922 FVLLGIY
+922 
-929 GYVTVKS
+929 
-936 GKMQRV
+936 
-942 TGFRSLIT
+942 
-950 LFLKV
+950 
-955 SFVLNLFVFIFTT
+955 
-968 STMVPR
+968 
-974 YYITIFIF
+974 
-982 ALPVLCFYL
+982 
-991 EEEKMPFDR
+991 
-1000 FAVAALLTI
+1000 
-1009 CLILGTGKTV
+1009 
-1019 MSFLTVDK
+1019 
-1027 NETKRPVAEFLAGN
+1027 
-1041 GYDFGFATYNNA
+1041 
-1053 NIITELTNGEVEI
+1053 
-1066 GNIGDPEHLEYFKW
+1066 
-1080 SSPMKYYEEGYHAGE
+1080 
-1095 TFLLLTAEECAEYA
+1095 
-1109 EAPALNQG
+1109 
-1117 EKVYEDG
+1117 
-1124 SYTVY
+1124 
-1129 VFDSTEDLMDCA
+1129 
-1141 VARQ
+1141 